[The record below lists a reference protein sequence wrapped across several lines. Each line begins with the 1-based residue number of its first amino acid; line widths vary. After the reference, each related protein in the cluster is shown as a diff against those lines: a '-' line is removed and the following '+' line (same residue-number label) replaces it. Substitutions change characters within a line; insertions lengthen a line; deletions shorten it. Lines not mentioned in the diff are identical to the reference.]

1 MKISANEKCYESY
14 LIHFQYICKSDI
26 WNLNNSMFFLPSSEA
41 LENAYNKKIYFK
53 NASKN
58 L

>member
-26 WNLNNSMFFLPSSEA
+26 WNLNNSMFFLPLSEA

-53 NASKN
+53 NAS
-58 L
+58 